1 MTKNKIR
8 FNIIDFMIII
18 AVIGC
23 VVGVALRYNVMDRI
37 GLSSTTNVVEIDFE
51 IFSIRPT
58 SFDAMVKGDTFYWKQ
73 NNMEIGVL
81 KEAQSHYSEV
91 FMVNDDLEL
100 VKTFRD
106 DRYDVQGTF
115 TASGSMTDS
124 GFMLGGT
131 QFIAPGKQLT
141 VYSKNIEVTLT
152 VTAVNLVE

>member
-58 SFDAMVKGDTFYWKQ
+58 SFDAMVKGEKLARAYLQDAQEDSDISGANDVGAGKPDEEEQ
-73 NNMEIGVL
+73 NEADEMAAYINKKKGV
-81 KEAQSHYSEV
+81 
-91 FMVNDDLEL
+91 
-100 VKTFRD
+100 
-106 DRYDVQGTF
+106 
-115 TASGSMTDS
+115 
-124 GFMLGGT
+124 
-131 QFIAPGKQLT
+131 
-141 VYSKNIEVTLT
+141 
-152 VTAVNLVE
+152 